1 MGTFLF
7 DAPVFGP
14 VNSRRLGVSLG
25 INLLP
30 KDGKVCSFNC
40 LYCECGLNEER
51 RSESKQLP
59 SRSLVQEKLEKRLSE
74 MQAAGDMLNVITFAG
89 NGEPTM
95 HPDFGLIIED
105 TLVLRD
111 RYFPDV
117 KISVLS
123 NSAHLAKAGVFDALT
138 KVDNNILKLDSAI
151 ESTFKTINNANV
163 SVQFDE
169 IIPNLSRFNEGVI
182 IQTLF
187 CKGEYNGCAFD
198 NTTAKELQAL
208 ISAYKTIQPDNIMIY
223 SLSRDTPIDSISK
236 VEKEELDIIAQQ
248 LRAHGLT
255 VEVA

>member
-51 RSESKQLP
+51 RSVSKQLP
-59 SRSLVQEKLEKRLSE
+59 SRVLVQEKLAERLKT
-74 MQAAGDMLNVITFAG
+74 MQANGDKLNVITFAG

-95 HPDFGLIIED
+95 HPDFKDIIED

-111 RYFPDV
+111 EYFPDV

-123 NSAHLAKAGVFDALT
+123 NAAHLGKPGVFEALT
-138 KVDNNILKLDSAI
+138 KIDNNILKLDSAI
-151 ESTFKTINNANV
+151 ESTFKIINNANS
-163 SVQFDE
+163 SVCFDE
-169 IIPNLSRFNEGVI
+169 IIPNLSKFDEGVI

-187 CKGEYNGCAFD
+187 CKGDYQDRSFD
-198 NTTAKELQAL
+198 NTSEEEIDAL
-208 ISAYKTIQPDNIMIY
+208 IAAYKLIKPDSIMIY
-223 SLSRDTPIDSISK
+223 SLSRDTPVDSIYK
-236 VEKEELDIIAQQ
+236 VEKENLEKIATK
-248 LRAHGLT
+248 LRQNGFK